1 MAGGLMA
8 ITRIQIRLGRVALG
22 WSQQDLADRAVV
34 AVNAV
39 ARRERG
45 KTDIRTSTLEKI
57 EKALIKGGIIFIPA
71 SDGLGE
77 GVRLRKPS
85 KS

>member
-8 ITRIQIRLGRVALG
+8 ITRIQMRLGRVALG
-22 WSQQDLADRAVV
+22 WSQQDLADKALV

-45 KTDIRTSTLEKI
+45 KTDIRVSTLEKI
-57 EKALIKGGIIFIPA
+57 EQALIKGGVIFLA
-71 SDGLGE
+71 ATDGLGE